1 MRMTTVLLAF
11 PFLLVYNCLAGESD
25 VLDKYLSSLPGDL
38 QLKEDGHQKYKFT
51 CDYLNINTQ
60 GDLIGKHRVYGE
72 YTRALPE
79 GEVRWENVSIARAV
93 GFDDPFPEG
102 GKQDYVVEKMLWIT

>member
-1 MRMTTVLLAF
+1 MRMASVLLTF
-11 PFLLVYNCLAGESD
+11 SFLLAYNCTASESD
-25 VLDKYLSSLPGDL
+25 VLDKYLSSFPGDL
-38 QLKEDGHQKYKFT
+38 QLKEEGPQHYKFT
-51 CDYLNINTQ
+51 CDYLNVNIQ
-60 GDLIGKHRVYGE
+60 GDLIGKQRVYGE